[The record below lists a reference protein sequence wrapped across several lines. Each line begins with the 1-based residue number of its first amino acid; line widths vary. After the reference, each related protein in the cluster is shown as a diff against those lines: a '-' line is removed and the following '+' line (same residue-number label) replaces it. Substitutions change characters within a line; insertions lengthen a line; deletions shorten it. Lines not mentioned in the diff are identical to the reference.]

1 MALHGTSVLGAQCIL
16 LEGLLRPADWTYHQ
30 DPRRCQ
36 LPTFGAYALG
46 LEVGRT
52 NTYPHW
58 AALDLLDR
66 ASKKGKG
73 QLPVL
78 IGALYRGKEAH
89 LSLHAGG
96 NDMAQL
102 KLPGFGVAT
111 TSEKYTL
118 AHSKHTGIYFFALI
132 WGQLPPD
139 TGSDSEDNVNYRRR
153 GVSSSLPQGVPP
165 GTNDDDD
172 DGLPD
177 VEGRDIN

>member
-1 MALHGTSVLGAQCIL
+1 
-16 LEGLLRPADWTYHQ
+16 
-30 DPRRCQ
+30 
-36 LPTFGAYALG
+36 
-46 LEVGRT
+46 
-52 NTYPHW
+52 
-58 AALDLLDR
+58 
-66 ASKKGKG
+66 
-73 QLPVL
+73 
-78 IGALYRGKEAH
+78 
-89 LSLHAGG
+89 
-96 NDMAQL
+96 MAQL

-172 DGLPD
+172 GLPD

>member
-1 MALHGTSVLGAQCIL
+1 VDISRAQVVNLNTTQNQALIIPVPEISRFALPEPFKGQTGHTWALNQGTSVLGAQCIL
-16 LEGLLRPADWTYHQ
+16 LEGLLRPDDWTYRQ

-36 LPTFGAYALG
+36 LPTSGAFHLG

-52 NTYPHW
+52 NTYPQW

-78 IGALYRGKEAH
+78 IGALFHGKEAH

-102 KLPGFGVAT
+102 KLPGFGVVT
-111 TSEKYTL
+111 TS
-118 AHSKHTGIYFFALI
+118 
-132 WGQLPPD
+132 
-139 TGSDSEDNVNYRRR
+139 
-153 GVSSSLPQGVPP
+153 
-165 GTNDDDD
+165 
-172 DGLPD
+172 
-177 VEGRDIN
+177 